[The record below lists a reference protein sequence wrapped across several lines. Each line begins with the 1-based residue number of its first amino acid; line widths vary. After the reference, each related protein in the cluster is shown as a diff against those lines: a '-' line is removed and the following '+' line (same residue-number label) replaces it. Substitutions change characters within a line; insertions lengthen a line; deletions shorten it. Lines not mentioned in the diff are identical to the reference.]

1 MDPSSRLSRV
11 ERDPRSDT
19 QQVRDDSEG
28 QGKWEH
34 QDGKFVSTLPGSH
47 CTMFLAS
54 SLLAQ
59 TNMHYIFFV
68 DNIGR
73 PGGEAYAQQARFGK
87 AAYGESDTGP
97 TGLSGT
103 TGAGDRYDDPDRQYA
118 RETFASDESG
128 GRSDPSA
135 AFRDDDTAGTGGQ
148 ASIASKVK
156 GTLRHACGPWSV
168 LT

>member
-34 QDGKFVSTLPGSH
+34 QD
-47 CTMFLAS
+47 
-54 SLLAQ
+54 
-59 TNMHYIFFV
+59 
-68 DNIGR
+68 DNTGR

-103 TGAGDRYDDPDRQYA
+103 TGAGDRYDAPDRQYA
-118 RETFASDESG
+118 PETLASDEYG

-135 AFRDDDTAGTGGQ
+135 GATFRDDDPAGTGGK
-148 ASIASKVK
+148 ASMTSKVK
-156 GTLRHACGPWSV
+156 GTAEKMAGKVTGDQGKQARGQERQEGLY
-168 LT
+168 